1 MRLVL
6 FNDFVPGVLK
16 GDNVVDVS
24 NAMADIPHIDAQTWM
39 RGLIDRFDAPALAPM
54 P

>member
-6 FNDFVPGVLK
+6 FNDFTPGVLK

-24 NAMADIPHIDAQTWM
+24 GVIEDIPHIDAR
-39 RGLIDRFDAPALAPM
+39 RGCVG
-54 P
+54 

>member
-6 FNDFVPGVLK
+6 FNDFTPGVLK

-24 NAMADIPHIDAQTWM
+24 
-39 RGLIDRFDAPALAPM
+39 GLLRIFRISTPRPGCVG
-54 P
+54 